1 VAFCRSVGPKG
12 FPLIVRVSYIWL
24 LVLVGLVVAAAPVH
38 ALVNGGCK
46 ASATASRSGTVDL
59 TTARV
64 WHVTHADELNGAGT
78 APTSQKFAQLK
89 VVMFGIGLP
98 LLDQSGN
105 SRSGTAGP
113 YKISDYDRYT
123 RVLSVAGT
131 STNCDGTI
139 LIIVDDVN
147 PLSTLA
153 GVLGAIAAVLGI
165 AGLVASMFLSPS
177 GSSRVVAMIVGLLG
191 GLGVGAVLQQEAI
204 LDPGN
209 SLGLL
214 LPVGGAVIGLF
225 LPGVLRRP
233 GVAAP

>member
-1 VAFCRSVGPKG
+1 M
-12 FPLIVRVSYIWL
+12 
-24 LVLVGLVVAAAPVH
+24 VLVALVAAPLSTQ

-46 ASATASRSGTVDL
+46 ASATASTSGTVDL
-59 TTARV
+59 TTAKV
-64 WHVTHADELNGAGT
+64 WHVTHADELSGEGRS
-78 APTSQKFAQLK
+78 PTSQKVAHLK

-98 LLDQSGN
+98 LLDRTGN
-105 SRSGTAGP
+105 SLSGTAGP

-131 STNCDGTI
+131 STGCDGTI
-139 LIIVDDVN
+139 LIIVDDVS

-153 GVLGAIAAVLGI
+153 GVLGLIAAVLGI
-165 AGLVASMFLSPS
+165 VGLVASLFLSPT

-204 LDPGN
+204 LDPG
-209 SLGLL
+209 SLFGLL

-225 LPGVLRRP
+225 ITGALRRP
-233 GVAAP
+233 SVAAP